1 MKGNLQ
7 KDHEI
12 FNLLISQQKI
22 FEGGKKGL
30 SSRFPGAH
38 CFFQAIIEMFVE
50 VLSFN
55 SLHRQIGVGN

>member
-7 KDHEI
+7 FSD
-12 FNLLISQQKI
+12 IS
-22 FEGGKKGL
+22 EGKKGL

-55 SLHRQIGVGN
+55 SMHRQIGVGN

>member
-7 KDHEI
+7 KDQEI

-30 SSRFPGAH
+30 SSRFPGR
-38 CFFQAIIEMFVE
+38 FQAISEMFVK
-50 VLSFN
+50 VLSFH